1 MSMDE
6 TGQAAPPADTASKAT
21 PLLRT
26 LGDPDAAVCVDG
38 FCEVPGTAAATIQP
52 TNTSGAGT

>member
-6 TGQAAPPADTASKAT
+6 TDRTAPAADSAT
-21 PLLRT
+21 PLLQT

-38 FCEVPGTAAATIQP
+38 FCEVPGTAAEPVQT
-52 TNTSGAGT
+52 TNPSGADT

>member
-1 MSMDE
+1 MDE
-6 TGQAAPPADTASKAT
+6 TDRTAPRADTANWAT
-21 PLLRT
+21 PLLQT

-52 TNTSGAGT
+52 TNTSGADT